1 MNKVGDG
8 TRVLHFL
15 VDTLLF
21 WILAVLLYKWW
32 NFHVLYWG
40 YMHLNFGWFFF
51 GSQFIYYF
59 IFELLF
65 AKTPAKWL
73 TASKVVS
80 SKSTKDITVKA
91 SLGQIFIRAISR
103 LIIIDPF
110 FIPFLG
116 TTLHEYLS
124 GTMVVES

>member
-1 MNKVGDG
+1 MKKVGDG
-8 TRVLHFL
+8 TRVLNFL
-15 VDTLLF
+15 VDTLLY
-21 WILAVLLYKWW
+21 WILAILLYKWW

-51 GSQFIYYF
+51 GSLFIYYF
-59 IFELLF
+59 IFESLF

-73 TASKVVS
+73 TGCRVVS
-80 SKSTKDITVKA
+80 GKSTLDNTIKSSV
-91 SLGQIFIRAISR
+91 GQILVRSFAR
-103 LIIIDPF
+103 LILIDPF

-116 TTLHEYLS
+116 TTLHDYLS

>member
-1 MNKVGDG
+1 MKKVGDG
-8 TRVLHFL
+8 TRVLNFL
-15 VDTLLF
+15 VDTLLY
-21 WILAVLLYKWW
+21 WILAILLYKWW

-51 GSQFIYYF
+51 GSLFIYYF

-73 TASKVVS
+73 TACKVVAA
-80 SKSTKDITVKA
+80 KSTVNHIHKA
-91 SLGQIFIRAISR
+91 SLGQIFIRSLSR

-116 TTLHEYLS
+116 TTLHDYLS

>member
-1 MNKVGDG
+1 
-8 TRVLHFL
+8 
-15 VDTLLF
+15 
-21 WILAVLLYKWW
+21 
-32 NFHVLYWG
+32 
-40 YMHLNFGWFFF
+40 MHLNFGWFFF
-51 GSQFIYYF
+51 GSLFIYYF

-73 TASKVVS
+73 TACKVVAA
-80 SKSTKDITVKA
+80 KSTAHQSQKA
-91 SLGQIFIRAISR
+91 SVGQILIRSLAR

-116 TTLHEYLS
+116 TTLHDYLS

>member
-80 SKSTKDITVKA
+80 SKSTKDVTVKA
-91 SLGQIFIRAISR
+91 SLGQIFIRSLSR

-116 TTLHEYLS
+116 TTLHDYLS

>member
-15 VDTLLF
+15 VDMLLF
-21 WILAVLLYKWW
+21 WILAVMLYKWW

-73 TASKVVS
+73 TASRVVS
-80 SKSTKDITVKA
+80 AKSEPGKFIKP
-91 SLGQIFIRAISR
+91 SLGQICIRSLSR

-116 TTLHEYLS
+116 TTLHDYLS

>member
-40 YMHLNFGWFFF
+40 YMHLNFCWFFF

-65 AKTPAKWL
+65 AKSPAKWL

-80 SKSTKDITVKA
+80 SKSTKDLTVKA
-91 SLGQIFIRAISR
+91 SLGQICIRSLVR

-116 TTLHEYLS
+116 STLHDHLS

>member
-51 GSQFIYYF
+51 GTLFLYYS
-59 IFELLF
+59 IFESLF
-65 AKTPAKWL
+65 ARTPGKWFSH
-73 TASKVVS
+73 SKVVKTNG
-80 SKSTKDITVKA
+80 SKPGFLQIIVRSLVRIT
-91 SLGQIFIRAISR
+91 
-103 LIIIDPF
+103 IIDMF
-110 FIPFLG
+110 CYPFLEK
-116 TTLHEYLS
+116 TLHDYVSKTEL
-124 GTMVVES
+124 VQA

>member
-73 TASKVVS
+73 TASRVVS
-80 SKSTKDITVKA
+80 AKSEPGKFIKP
-91 SLGQIFIRAISR
+91 SLGQICIRSLSR
-103 LIIIDPF
+103 LIIIDSF

-116 TTLHEYLS
+116 TTLHDYLS

>member
-8 TRVLHFL
+8 THVLHFL

-59 IFELLF
+59 ILELLF

-73 TASKVVS
+73 TASRVVS
-80 SKSTKDITVKA
+80 AKSEPGKFIKP
-91 SLGQIFIRAISR
+91 SLGQICIRSLSR
-103 LIIIDPF
+103 LIIIDSF

-116 TTLHEYLS
+116 TTLHDYLS

>member
-1 MNKVGDG
+1 
-8 TRVLHFL
+8 
-15 VDTLLF
+15 
-21 WILAVLLYKWW
+21 
-32 NFHVLYWG
+32 
-40 YMHLNFGWFFF
+40 MHLNFGWFFF

-91 SLGQIFIRAISR
+91 SLGQIFIRSLSR

-116 TTLHEYLS
+116 TTLHDHLS

>member
-1 MNKVGDG
+1 MKKVGDG
-8 TRVLHFL
+8 TRVLNFL
-15 VDTLLF
+15 VDTLLY

-51 GSQFIYYF
+51 GSLFIYYF

-73 TASKVVS
+73 TGCRVVS
-80 SKSTKDITVKA
+80 AKSEPDKFIKA
-91 SLGQIFIRAISR
+91 SLGQICIRSLSR

-116 TTLHEYLS
+116 TTLHDYLS

>member
-1 MNKVGDG
+1 MKKVGDG
-8 TRVLHFL
+8 TRVLNFL
-15 VDTLLF
+15 VDTLLY
-21 WILAVLLYKWW
+21 WILAILLYKWW

-59 IFELLF
+59 IFELIF

-73 TASKVVS
+73 TGCRVVS
-80 SKSTKDITVKA
+80 NKSTLDNTIKSSI
-91 SLGQIFIRAISR
+91 GQILVRSFAR
-103 LIIIDPF
+103 LILIDPF
-110 FIPFLG
+110 FIPFLE
-116 TTLHEYLS
+116 TTLHDYLS

>member
-21 WILAVLLYKWW
+21 WLLAVFLYKWW

-51 GSQFIYYF
+51 GSLFIYYF

-80 SKSTKDITVKA
+80 AKSEPGKFIKA
-91 SLGQIFIRAISR
+91 SLGQIFIRSLAR

-116 TTLHEYLS
+116 TTLHDYLS

>member
-21 WILAVLLYKWW
+21 WIFAVLLYKWW

-51 GSQFIYYF
+51 GSQFMYYF

-80 SKSTKDITVKA
+80 SKSTKDITVKV

-116 TTLHEYLS
+116 TTLHDYLS

>member
-1 MNKVGDG
+1 MKKVGDG
-8 TRVLHFL
+8 TRVLNFL
-15 VDTLLF
+15 VDTLLY
-21 WILAVLLYKWW
+21 WILAIVLYKWW

-51 GSQFIYYF
+51 GSLFIYYF

-73 TASKVVS
+73 TACKVVAV
-80 SKSTKDITVKA
+80 KSTVNHIHKA
-91 SLGQIFIRAISR
+91 SLGQIFIRSLSR

-116 TTLHEYLS
+116 TTLHDYLS

>member
-8 TRVLHFL
+8 TRVLNFL

-80 SKSTKDITVKA
+80 SKSTKDVTVKA
-91 SLGQIFIRAISR
+91 SLGQIFIRSLSR

-116 TTLHEYLS
+116 TTLHDYLS

>member
-51 GSQFIYYF
+51 GTLFMYYS
-59 IFELLF
+59 IFESLF
-65 AKTPAKWL
+65 ARTPGKWL
-73 TASKVVS
+73 SHSKVVKTNG
-80 SKSTKDITVKA
+80 SKPGFLQIIVRSLVRIT
-91 SLGQIFIRAISR
+91 
-103 LIIIDPF
+103 IIDMF
-110 FIPFLG
+110 CYPFLEK
-116 TTLHEYLS
+116 TLHDYVSKTEL
-124 GTMVVES
+124 VQA

>member
-1 MNKVGDG
+1 MKKVGDG
-8 TRVLHFL
+8 TRVLNFL
-15 VDTLLF
+15 VDTLLY
-21 WILAVLLYKWW
+21 WILAILLYKWW

-40 YMHLNFGWFFF
+40 YIHLNFGWFFF
-51 GSQFIYYF
+51 GSLFIYYF

-73 TASKVVS
+73 TACRVVAA
-80 SKSTKDITVKA
+80 KSTANNSQKA
-91 SLGQIFIRAISR
+91 SVGQILIRSLAR
-103 LIIIDPF
+103 LILIDPF

-116 TTLHEYLS
+116 TTLHDYLS

>member
-1 MNKVGDG
+1 MKKVGDG
-8 TRVLHFL
+8 TRVLNFL
-15 VDTLLF
+15 VDTLLY
-21 WILAVLLYKWW
+21 WILAILLYKWW

-51 GSQFIYYF
+51 GSLFIYYF
-59 IFELLF
+59 IFESLF

-73 TASKVVS
+73 TGCRVVS
-80 SKSTKDITVKA
+80 NKSTLDNTIKSSV
-91 SLGQIFIRAISR
+91 GQILVRSFAR
-103 LIIIDPF
+103 LILIDPF

-116 TTLHEYLS
+116 TTLHDYLS

>member
-1 MNKVGDG
+1 MKKVGDG
-8 TRVLHFL
+8 TRVLNFL
-15 VDTLLF
+15 IDTLLY
-21 WILAVLLYKWW
+21 WILAILLYKWW

-51 GSQFIYYF
+51 GSLFIYYF
-59 IFELLF
+59 ILELLF

-73 TASKVVS
+73 TACKVVS
-80 SKSTKDITVKA
+80 SKSTLETTIQA
-91 SLGQIFIRAISR
+91 SVGQIFIRSLAR

-116 TTLHEYLS
+116 TTLHDYLS

>member
-80 SKSTKDITVKA
+80 SKSTKDVTVKP
-91 SLGQIFIRAISR
+91 SLGQIFIRSLSR

-116 TTLHEYLS
+116 TTLHDYLS

>member
-65 AKTPAKWL
+65 AKSPAKWL

-80 SKSTKDITVKA
+80 SKSTKDLIVKA
-91 SLGQIFIRAISR
+91 SLGQIFIRSLSR

-116 TTLHEYLS
+116 STLHDHLS

>member
-1 MNKVGDG
+1 MKKVGDG
-8 TRVLHFL
+8 TRVLNFL
-15 VDTLLF
+15 VDTLLY
-21 WILAVLLYKWW
+21 WILAILLYKWW

-59 IFELLF
+59 IFELIF

-73 TASKVVS
+73 TGCRVVS
-80 SKSTKDITVKA
+80 NKSTLDNTIKSSI
-91 SLGQIFIRAISR
+91 GQILVRSFAR

-116 TTLHEYLS
+116 TTLHDYLS

>member
-65 AKTPAKWL
+65 AKSPAKWL

-80 SKSTKDITVKA
+80 CKTTKDITVKA
-91 SLGQIFIRAISR
+91 SLGQIFIRSLSR

-116 TTLHEYLS
+116 STLHDHLS

>member
-91 SLGQIFIRAISR
+91 SLGQIFIRSLSR

-116 TTLHEYLS
+116 TTLHDYLS

>member
-32 NFHVLYWG
+32 NFHVLFWG

-73 TASKVVS
+73 TASRVVS
-80 SKSTKDITVKA
+80 AKSEPGKFIKP
-91 SLGQIFIRAISR
+91 SLGQICIRSLSR

-116 TTLHEYLS
+116 TTLHDYLS

>member
-40 YMHLNFGWFFF
+40 YIHLNFGWFFF

-73 TASKVVS
+73 TASRVVS
-80 SKSTKDITVKA
+80 AKSEPGKFIKP
-91 SLGQIFIRAISR
+91 SLGQICIRSLSR

-116 TTLHEYLS
+116 TTLHDYLS

>member
-1 MNKVGDG
+1 MKKVGDG
-8 TRVLHFL
+8 TRVLNFL
-15 VDTLLF
+15 VDTLLY
-21 WILAVLLYKWW
+21 WILAILLYKWW

-51 GSQFIYYF
+51 GSLFIYYF
-59 IFELLF
+59 IFESLF

-73 TASKVVS
+73 TGCRVVS
-80 SKSTKDITVKA
+80 NKSTLDNTIKSSV
-91 SLGQIFIRAISR
+91 GQILVRSIAR
-103 LIIIDPF
+103 LILIDPF

-116 TTLHEYLS
+116 TTLHDYLS

>member
-1 MNKVGDG
+1 
-8 TRVLHFL
+8 
-15 VDTLLF
+15 
-21 WILAVLLYKWW
+21 
-32 NFHVLYWG
+32 
-40 YMHLNFGWFFF
+40 MHLNFGWFFF

-59 IFELLF
+59 ILELLF

-73 TASKVVS
+73 TASRVVS
-80 SKSTKDITVKA
+80 AKSEPGKFIKP
-91 SLGQIFIRAISR
+91 SLGQICIRSLSR

-116 TTLHEYLS
+116 TTLHDYLS

>member
-73 TASKVVS
+73 TASRVVS
-80 SKSTKDITVKA
+80 AKSEPGKFIKP
-91 SLGQIFIRAISR
+91 SLGQICIRSLSR

-116 TTLHEYLS
+116 TTLHDYLS

>member
-21 WILAVLLYKWW
+21 WIFAVLLYKWW

-51 GSQFIYYF
+51 GSQFMYYF

-73 TASKVVS
+73 TASKVES
-80 SKSTKDITVKA
+80 SKSTKDITVKV

-116 TTLHEYLS
+116 TTLHDYLS

>member
-65 AKTPAKWL
+65 AKSPAKWL

-80 SKSTKDITVKA
+80 SKTTKYITVKA
-91 SLGQIFIRAISR
+91 SLGQIFIRSLVR

-116 TTLHEYLS
+116 STLHDHLS

>member
-21 WILAVLLYKWW
+21 WLLAVLLYKWW

-80 SKSTKDITVKA
+80 SKSTKDVTVKA
-91 SLGQIFIRAISR
+91 SLGQIFIRSLSR

-116 TTLHEYLS
+116 TTLHDYLS

>member
-65 AKTPAKWL
+65 AKSPAKWL

-80 SKSTKDITVKA
+80 SKSTKDLIVKA
-91 SLGQIFIRAISR
+91 SLGQIFIRSLSR

-110 FIPFLG
+110 YIPFLG
-116 TTLHEYLS
+116 STLHDHLS

>member
-91 SLGQIFIRAISR
+91 SLGQIFIRSLSR

-116 TTLHEYLS
+116 TTLHDHLS